1 MTEYGRQSQWR
12 DTAGLEAEKA
22 RELAGRL
29 ELRAKSPDEIE
40 ARQAYLDLLGVT
52 AGERVLDVGCGSG
65 VVTRD
70 IARRVG
76 PSGLAVGID
85 PSPQFLAVAR
95 ELAEGAGLGGGVE
108 FREGNALSL
117 PFPDGAFD
125 VVVAV
130 TVLSH
135 TPGGESAIAEMARVV
150 RPGGRVGVFDLDTD
164 MTSIT
169 HPDRAL
175 TRRIVAAASD
185 ATAVDGWLSR
195 RLPQLFMRAGL
206 VEVRVRGFF
215 PLEIDPL
222 GFYAGLAERAAE
234 TALTAGA
241 ISEAERR
248 AWLDALHAE
257 QARGPVVSGRLH
269 IFTWGRKPG
278 GPQAGLTGPGPRGII
293 PAHPP

>member
-1 MTEYGRQSQWR
+1 MTQYGEKSLWR
-12 DTAGLEAEKA
+12 DTAGLDATKA

-29 ELRAKSPDEIE
+29 ELRAKSQDEIE

-76 PSGLAVGID
+76 QAGRTVGVD
-85 PSPQFLAVAR
+85 PSPQFLVVAR
-95 ELAEGAGLGGGVE
+95 ELAEAAGLGGGVE

-125 VVVAV
+125 VAVAV

-135 TPGGESAIAEMARVV
+135 TPGGESAIPEMARVV
-150 RPGGRVGVFDLDTD
+150 CPGGRVGVFDLDTD
-164 MTSIT
+164 MTSVT

-185 ATAVDGWLSR
+185 TTAVDGWLSR
-195 RLPQLFMRAGL
+195 RLPQLFTRAGL
-206 VEVRVRGFF
+206 VDVRVRGFF
-215 PLEIDPL
+215 LLETDPS
-222 GFYAGLAERAAE
+222 GFYAGMMERAANI
-234 TALTAGA
+234 ALTVGV
-241 ISEAERR
+241 ITEAERLS
-248 AWLDALHAE
+248 WLDALHAE
-257 QARGPVVSGRLH
+257 QARGPVIAGRLH
-269 IFTWGRKPG
+269 IFTWGRKP
-278 GPQAGLTGPGPRGII
+278 A
-293 PAHPP
+293 